1 MPHRTAAA
9 ARATGTPAPI
19 VGAGAPRGM
28 ACAAVAALM
37 KDPLANISNLI
48 VSSSLLIWLHN

>member
-1 MPHRTAAA
+1 
-9 ARATGTPAPI
+9 
-19 VGAGAPRGM
+19 M

-37 KDPLANISNLI
+37 KDPLANISDLI